1 MLSKPTLFMGH
12 AGEVAHVDKPSKMP
26 GGMVL
31 NLTFAPVLQNPLQGP
46 DDLERVMIPALTK
59 WFNDERGN
67 LISVIERKIAR
78 S

>member
-1 MLSKPTLFMGH
+1 
-12 AGEVAHVDKPSKMP
+12 MP